1 MYEIGC
7 KKEKKKTGHLREK
20 RSLQE
25 VRKMT
30 KEEEQ

>member
-1 MYEIGC
+1 M
-7 KKEKKKTGHLREK
+7 KLDVRKKKKAGHLRDK